1 MLTLEQI
8 VSINE
13 KDQILPW
20 NKLNKSLKL
29 KRMMDY
35 ADELKVKDELDEERT
50 EQLKELLR
58 TRLDRKCLQRVK
70 DVVYNAEEGKIISIP
85 SLIRVQSKYT
95 LRSDAASPLSSLGP
109 KNRTVRANK
118 SNV

>member
-1 MLTLEQI
+1 MNMLTLEQI
-8 VSINE
+8 VSIHE

-29 KRMMDY
+29 KRMMDF
-35 ADELKVKDELDEERT
+35 AEELRIKDELDEERT
-50 EQLKELLR
+50 EQLKVLLR

-70 DVVYNAEEGKIISIP
+70 DVVYNAEEGKIVSIP

-95 LRSDAASPLSSLGP
+95 LRSESASPLSSLGP
-109 KNRTVRANK
+109 KNRTLRAK
-118 SNV
+118 